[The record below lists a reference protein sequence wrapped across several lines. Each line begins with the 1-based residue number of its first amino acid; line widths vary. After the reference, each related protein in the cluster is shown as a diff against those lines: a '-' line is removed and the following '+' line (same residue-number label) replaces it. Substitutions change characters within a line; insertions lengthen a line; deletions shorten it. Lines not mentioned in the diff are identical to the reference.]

1 MNNPVLWQA
10 GIGVLTL
17 FFFYLMYM
25 FTKTWRWFHVTMMFF
40 VYCTSIATVVYVS
53 MTIKT
58 HDAWRKMV
66 HEQRKLVVELSAERD
81 KLTFGDIT
89 KRKQDTTPIRELHA
103 RLGRSILDRGRV
115 WRACTITSGPAADGT
130 VTINTAGATVAPGAR
145 NNISEEMILYA
156 FTEAPAPAELAPVLE
171 NPASAIG
178 FPQYFIGEFT
188 ATMVAETSVT
198 LRPTFQLTAVGRAVM
213 ATGAP
218 WCLYETMAPDGHSF
232 FVRDQ
237 EKVIDL
243 TLDADTEPVFGAV
256 EERHIALHMAHA
268 GKLQAETDEQFLQRY
283 QSIILEYVRDGKRAS
298 DEDPP
303 ENRWLKVLFT
313 VPYKESAELNELFR
327 VDSTSK
333 LGAVVTSEDFFD
345 QGRAEIAI
353 LQRNETAKFKKNDIG
368 VFPSDDANQL
378 IGLGVCELVEPIYVR
393 SLRNYAQTYREL
405 YQRSRDLAADV
416 TRIRRSTAELTHAN
430 GLTVSQIAYREQEQT
445 QIDED
450 LEKFI
455 YEHDQIKIYSETLTA
470 AVTAKRNKLSY
481 LYRANHK
488 LATDLAAAHRAL
500 TEEID
505 RQTAAAAN
513 SP

>member
-17 FFFYLMYM
+17 FFFFLIYK

-40 VYCTSIATVVYVS
+40 VYCASIATVVYVS
-53 MTIKT
+53 MSIKT
-58 HDAWRKMV
+58 HNAWRKMV
-66 HEQRKLVVELSAERD
+66 REQRKLVAELSAERD

-89 KRKQDTTPIRELHA
+89 KREQDTTPIRELHA

-115 WRACTITSGPAADGT
+115 WRACSVAPTADGT
-130 VTINTAGATVAPGAR
+130 VTINTAGATPVAGAR
-145 NNISEEMILYA
+145 NNITEEMILYA
-156 FTEAPAPAELAPVLE
+156 FTEAPAPAELAPVLV

-178 FPQYFIGEFT
+178 FPQYFIGEFAAT
-188 ATMVAETSVT
+188 AVADTSVT
-198 LRPTFQLTAVGRAVM
+198 LRPTFPLTAEGRLAI

-218 WCLYETMAPDGHSF
+218 WCLYETMAPDGRSF
-232 FVRDQ
+232 FVMDQ
-237 EKVIDL
+237 EKPVNL

-256 EERHIALHMAHA
+256 DERHIALHMARA

-298 DEDPP
+298 DQDPP
-303 ENRWLKVLFT
+303 ENRWLKVRFT
-313 VPYKESAELNELFR
+313 GPYEET
-327 VDSTSK
+327 VDSTSE

-345 QGRAEIAI
+345 RGRAEIAI

-368 VFPSDDANQL
+368 IFPPDDANRL
-378 IGLGVCELVEPIYVR
+378 IGLGACELVEPIYVR

-416 TRIRRSTAELTHAN
+416 TRIQRSTAELTHAN
-430 GLTVSQIAYREQEQT
+430 GLTVSQIAYREQEKT
-445 QIDED
+445 KLDED
-450 LEKFI
+450 LAKFV
-455 YEHDQIKIYSETLTA
+455 YERDEIKKYSETLTA
-470 AVTAKRNKLSY
+470 AVTARRDKLSY

-488 LATDLAAAHRAL
+488 LATDLATAHRVL
-500 TEEID
+500 KEKID

-513 SP
+513 TP